1 MTSDSETPTKTVHAI
16 IRGRVQGVWYRSWT
30 VEQATDR
37 GLAGWVRNRTDG
49 TVEALFHGPAAA
61 VDDMLA
67 ACRQGP
73 PAAWVQNIITD
84 FTAAPPGA
92 PGFHQRPTA

>member
-1 MTSDSETPTKTVHAI
+1 MGQSQFPIKTVHAV

-30 VEQATDR
+30 VQEATRR
-37 GLAGWVRNRTDG
+37 GLSGWVRNRMDG
-49 TVEALFHGPAAA
+49 TVEALFHGPGAD

-73 PAAWVQNIITD
+73 PAAWVETIITD
-84 FTAAPPGA
+84 ITAAPPSTQD
-92 PGFHQRPTA
+92 FRQLPTL

>member
-1 MTSDSETPTKTVHAI
+1 MGEVERPIKSVHAI

-30 VEQATDR
+30 IQEATRR

-49 TVEALFHGPAAA
+49 TVEALFHGPAAD

-73 PAAWVQNIITD
+73 PAAWVENILTD
-84 FTAAPPGA
+84 FAVAPPST
-92 PGFHQRPTA
+92 PGFRQLPTI

>member
-1 MTSDSETPTKTVHAI
+1 MGEPEMPFKTVHAV

-30 VEQATDR
+30 VQEATRR
-37 GLAGWVRNRTDG
+37 GLAGWVRNRMDD
-49 TVEALFHGPAAA
+49 TVEALFSGPADQ

-73 PAAWVQNIITD
+73 PAAWVENILTD
-84 FTAAPPGA
+84 DAVAPPSK
-92 PGFHQRPTA
+92 PGFRQLPTM